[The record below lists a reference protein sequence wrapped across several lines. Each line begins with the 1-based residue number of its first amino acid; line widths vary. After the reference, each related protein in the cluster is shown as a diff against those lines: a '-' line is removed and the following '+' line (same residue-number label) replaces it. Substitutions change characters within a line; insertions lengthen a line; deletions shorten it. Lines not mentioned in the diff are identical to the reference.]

1 MPINISGNI
10 ISSGVTDSNGVIKN
24 YPNLVSGRHD
34 TSVST
39 TTLYINTNSANACLY
54 TGGTSLPTYT
64 FGGTAT
70 LCDCTTINGA
80 NISGLSTGVTYY
92 VSDAV
97 YTRTFTK
104 TATTTLTQSGTC
116 TLCTPEISRY
126 GLILWADA
134 GRSFSYFDTTYYDC
148 GYGCQYYASNPGCTN
163 CNTVWLDMSTNYYR
177 GTLIN
182 TPTFNYQKGGYLTT
196 NGTNSYIDF
205 GTNVMANAVDSY
217 TMSVW
222 ASVPATGST
231 RYFAV
236 RGRDGSG
243 TGWSMALLVSAP
255 SNVAQFAVVTTSGG
269 ATQFTANGTTLIQAN
284 TFYYFTGVWEAG
296 NLVSVYLNGVS
307 EGSTAT
313 TTTTLRSST
322 DGVIVGS
329 ISTSIFSNV
338 NVAQLQIYER
348 ALSASEIL
356 QNFNADRQRYGV

>member
-1 MPINISGNI
+1 MPININGNF

-39 TTLYINTNSANACLY
+39 TTLYVNTNSANACLY

-64 FGGTAT
+64 YGGTAT

-92 VSDAV
+92 VSDSV

-134 GRSFSYFDTTYYDC
+134 GRTFSYFDTTYYDC

-182 TPTFNYQKGGYLTT
+182 SPTFNYQKGGYLTT

-205 GTNVMANAVDSY
+205 GTSVMSNALISY
-217 TMSVW
+217 TVGMWVSVS
-222 ASVPATGST
+222 ALGSA
-231 RYFAV
+231 RYFLS

-243 TGWSMALLVSAP
+243 NGWSVYLAVKVD
-255 SNVAQFAVVTTSGG
+255 NKFEFAVVTTSGG
-269 ATQFTANGTTLIQAN
+269 ETAFPATSTTTAVAN
-284 TFYYFTGVWEAG
+284 TFYYITGVWDAG
-296 NLVSVYLNGVS
+296 SLVRIYVNGVS
-307 EGSTAT
+307 EGSNAT
-313 TTTTLRSST
+313 STTTLRSST
-322 DGVIVGS
+322 DGLVLGTITTTLYSAVN
-329 ISTSIFSNV
+329 ISQV
-338 NVAQLQIYER
+338 QIYQR
-348 ALSASEIL
+348 VLSDTEIL